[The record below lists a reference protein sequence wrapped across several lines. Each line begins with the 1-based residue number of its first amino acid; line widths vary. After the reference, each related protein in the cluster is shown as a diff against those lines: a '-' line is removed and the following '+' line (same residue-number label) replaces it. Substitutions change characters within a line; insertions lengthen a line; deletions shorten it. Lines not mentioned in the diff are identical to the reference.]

1 MGDEKQQTVV
11 LVVGRPA
18 AGKTTIGR
26 EIASRWRL
34 PLIAKDEIKERL
46 FDTLGA
52 GDREWSRQVGRASF
66 SLLDYV
72 LERQL
77 RGGGSF
83 VVDAAYRADHE
94 NERFRA
100 WQQELGFVAV
110 QVHCRAASD
119 ELLRRFIARAS
130 DGTRHP
136 GHRDADPCAVDE
148 FRLSLADGR
157 PEVFALRGPVL
168 DYDSS
173 RPGADAALLQ
183 ELGAVLGR

>member
-1 MGDEKQQTVV
+1 M
-11 LVVGRPA
+11 
-18 AGKTTIGR
+18 
-26 EIASRWRL
+26 
-34 PLIAKDEIKERL
+34 
-46 FDTLGA
+46 
-52 GDREWSRQVGRASF
+52 GRASF

-72 LERQL
+72 VERQL

-110 QVHCRAASD
+110 QVHCRAAPD
-119 ELLRRFIARAS
+119 ELLRRFIARAT

-136 GHRDADPCAVDE
+136 GHVDAEPDTIEE

-157 PEVFALRGPVL
+157 PEVFDLSGPVL

-173 RPGADAALLQ
+173 QPGAGASLLS